1 MPRHGRW
8 DLWALLEARGR
19 VPAPRVLR
27 QTPDLRKL
35 FVRTEESSL
44 RLGERCDG
52 KQECAT
58 VEGPNRAFGR

>member
-1 MPRHGRW
+1 MKLAAVCRR
-8 DLWALLEARGR
+8 R
-19 VPAPRVLR
+19 VPFARHR
-27 QTPDLRKL
+27 DLRKL